1 MAGTIYFQVN
11 RHSARTIEQSEFQ
24 QTFQLVKNLVERQ
37 VRFASEIAI
46 SNANESLDRAIFA
59 NEAGKI
65 IYRDGVDDLI
75 LSNGESL
82 SYVIQFKNEAP
93 LIEVDVSAA
102 GKYGE
107 YQLSLRLMILE
118 GNITGING
126 SRLSFSLD

>member
-1 MAGTIYFQVN
+1 M
-11 RHSARTIEQSEFQ
+11 
-24 QTFQLVKNLVERQ
+24 VKNLVERQ

-46 SNANESLDRAIFA
+46 SNGNESLDRAIFS

-82 SYVIQFKNEAP
+82 SYAIQFKNEAP

-102 GKYGE
+102 GNYGE